1 MTHQILWSYAPRAS
15 TVSIRAQSEQSQSTS
30 NQNCFFNT
38 DTGKAFTTVRAG
50 LALTTVILP
59 NISLLPALVAGFTRV
74 FIMHKPGMMNLPVFL
89 TSLVPISAKPSMIF
103 LHSFGL
109 ISLAPDNACAK
120 PPLLNGLAPAF
131 IAFIG
136 AMVLC
141 DRSAGC
147 N

>member
-1 MTHQILWSYAPRAS
+1 MHKPGMMNLP
-15 TVSIRAQSEQSQSTS
+15 V
-30 NQNCFFNT
+30 F
-38 DTGKAFTTVRAG
+38 
-50 LALTTVILP
+50 LT

-89 TSLVPISAKPSMIF
+89 TSVVPISAKRSMIF

-109 ISLAPDNACAK
+109 ISLVPDNACAK

-136 AMVLC
+136 AIVYC
-141 DRSAGC
+141 DQC
-147 N
+147 